1 LRIKSGD
8 CHESEDPA
16 KKLMKTNRK
25 RRKLLRYAVLLIDNL
40 SIGMLWAFALAA
52 LAYALFREMTK

>member
-1 LRIKSGD
+1 MNLKTQQRNF
-8 CHESEDPA
+8 
-16 KKLMKTNRK
+16 MKTNRK

-40 SIGMLWAFALAA
+40 SIGMLWAFALAV